1 MKVLIVSNNAYMKG
15 NGVCTA
21 IVALRSRLIN
31 QGIDV
36 RILACEN
43 PDKQGPQPEYPQGH
57 FVFPIFEPIIR
68 KSGFRYSKIDKRSIR
83 EAITWA
89 DVVHLMEG
97 FPIEAAAAKIAK
109 ELGKPC
115 VGTFH
120 TFTQNITA
128 NLGFT
133 RSTFINKLVDKWWS
147 SSVYNHCKCVQ
158 CPTQTVKEYLEA
170 NGYTSELKVITNGI
184 DIEATPR
191 VEGVPSTN
199 PYRILCVGR
208 LANEKDQITLIKA
221 MRHSKYA
228 KNIEL
233 IFAGNGP
240 KADAIKRAA
249 HKLFKDGIVKYKP
262 TFGFYTH
269 EHLREI
275 AASSWLYIH
284 CAKIEVEG
292 LSCLEMIHQGL
303 VPIIAK
309 GGLSATSQFAL
320 DEHSVFPVSDYKAL
334 AERIDW
340 WIEHPD
346 YHQKMSQVYAESTQ
360 RYSAEE
366 STRNI
371 IEMYESA
378 LRK

>member
-170 NGYTSELKVITNGI
+170 NGYTSELRVITNGI

-199 PYRILCVGR
+199 PYRLLCVGR

-303 VPIIAK
+303 VPVIAK

-340 WIEHPD
+340 WIEHPE
-346 YHQKMSQVYAESTQ
+346 YHQTMSQVYAESTQ

>member
-1 MKVLIVSNNAYMKG
+1 MKVLIVSNNAYIKG

-170 NGYTSELKVITNGI
+170 NGYTSELRVITNGI

-303 VPIIAK
+303 VPVIAK

-340 WIEHPD
+340 WIEHPV

>member
-133 RSTFINKLVDKWWS
+133 QSTFINKLVDKWWS

-170 NGYTSELKVITNGI
+170 NGYTSELRVITNGI

-303 VPIIAK
+303 VPVIAK

-340 WIEHPD
+340 WIEHPE
-346 YHQKMSQVYAESTQ
+346 YRQKMSQGYAESTQ

>member
-170 NGYTSELKVITNGI
+170 NGYT
-184 DIEATPR
+184 
-191 VEGVPSTN
+191 
-199 PYRILCVGR
+199 
-208 LANEKDQITLIKA
+208 
-221 MRHSKYA
+221 
-228 KNIEL
+228 
-233 IFAGNGP
+233 
-240 KADAIKRAA
+240 
-249 HKLFKDGIVKYKP
+249 
-262 TFGFYTH
+262 
-269 EHLREI
+269 
-275 AASSWLYIH
+275 
-284 CAKIEVEG
+284 
-292 LSCLEMIHQGL
+292 
-303 VPIIAK
+303 
-309 GGLSATSQFAL
+309 
-320 DEHSVFPVSDYKAL
+320 
-334 AERIDW
+334 
-340 WIEHPD
+340 
-346 YHQKMSQVYAESTQ
+346 
-360 RYSAEE
+360 
-366 STRNI
+366 
-371 IEMYESA
+371 
-378 LRK
+378 